1 MDSHALTSTLFTSAL
16 LSFSVLGLAA
26 LPGQLEL
33 ETELKAAYEKFR
45 QAVITKDHAQMKAA
59 MSAPAYMIMKN
70 QGIAYKMDFPKDFF
84 EGMPGKLHSGLDL
97 SNLKTLRALEKNNT
111 GTLVV
116 LAGKSAKFD
125 PFEMGSDPEP
135 MLLVLGFIK
144 EDGVWKYDTFSMVG
158 IDSAEET
165 KIEKGDLSKLDDDK
179 FKPSGIVPAV
189 PSEEAA
195 PDYDY
200 DAVLNITFGRDVE
213 VTLNG
218 KTFEKANGSS
228 ATRTGVKK
236 GENTI
241 VIKSATT
248 SGLKISIYAKKN
260 GAESI
265 KVFELDIEKP
275 GEIIT
280 KTFQVDM
287 Q

>member
-135 MLLVLGFIK
+135 MLLILGFIK
-144 EDGVWKYDTFSMVG
+144 ENGVWKYDSFSMVG
-158 IDSAEET
+158 IEGAEET